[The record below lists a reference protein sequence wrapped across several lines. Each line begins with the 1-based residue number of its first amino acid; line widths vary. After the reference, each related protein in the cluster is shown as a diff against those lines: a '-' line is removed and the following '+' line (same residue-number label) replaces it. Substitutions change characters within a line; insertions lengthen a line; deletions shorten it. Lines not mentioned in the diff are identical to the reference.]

1 MLQSEKKWVEC
12 DHWMQEQT
20 VLYHEKYLQ
29 SVNNDVNNMP
39 AILQGV
45 YKTKPDLNNLWDE
58 CSEKG
63 IWILGESIERRLN

>member
-1 MLQSEKKWVEC
+1 
-12 DHWMQEQT
+12 MQEQT
-20 VLYHEKYLQ
+20 VLYHEKYLR

-39 AILQGV
+39 AMLQGV